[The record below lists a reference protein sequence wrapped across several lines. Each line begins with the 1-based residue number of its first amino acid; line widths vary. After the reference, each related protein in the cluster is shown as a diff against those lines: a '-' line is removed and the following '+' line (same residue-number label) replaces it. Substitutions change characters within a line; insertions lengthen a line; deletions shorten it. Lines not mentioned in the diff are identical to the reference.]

1 MTRSYDENQYNDLMQ
16 VKMSIKAAER
26 AVGHATES
34 LDEDQLEAASNA
46 VRFAKQQYQQAFT
59 HQTGRF
65 SFSRGFRRLIENID
79 HQLKEAK
86 KEIK

>member
-59 HQTGRF
+59 HQTGVDSHF
-65 SFSRGFRRLIENID
+65 LEVSEELLENID

-86 KEIK
+86 KK